1 MHLSC
6 VSDVISTGVSAFQ
19 VYTVDCVHF
28 VLFFFLNPW
37 PLYLQVGCIM
47 CNVDFFIFF
56 INLQRHASVLAN
68 FSAVQS
74 MCVSFIDAFLT
85 GRKERNLNKF

>member
-56 INLQRHASVLAN
+56 LSTCRDMPLFLQILVLFRA
-68 FSAVQS
+68 
-74 MCVSFIDAFLT
+74 CVFPLLMHF
-85 GRKERNLNKF
+85 